1 MLNSFVC
8 ATLTPASQCRPEPL
22 FCPSDELCR
31 FG

>member
-1 MLNSFVC
+1 MLISFVC

-22 FCPSDELCR
+22 LCPSDELYV